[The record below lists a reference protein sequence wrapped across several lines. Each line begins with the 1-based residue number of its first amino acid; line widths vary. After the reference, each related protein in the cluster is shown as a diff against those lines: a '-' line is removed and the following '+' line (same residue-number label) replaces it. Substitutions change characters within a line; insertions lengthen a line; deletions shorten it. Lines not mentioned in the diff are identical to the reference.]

1 MSKGTRLINRIAV
14 GIIGLNAMFS
24 SGQSFAADEVN
35 IRFSYKLK
43 GEYGFFYLG
52 QEKGVYS
59 QAGLSTSFG
68 EGASS
73 QAALGSLLQG
83 QDDLAV
89 LPGIFAISAIQKG
102 MPIKIVAL
110 YQPAAP
116 TVLVSHPDRP
126 LNSPKDLEGK
136 TIAAPVGE
144 TGTTY
149 LGVFCEINNVDCSKI
164 KKVQIDV
171 QARVS
176 QFLSNQIDVIAAYK
190 TNDLPILEAKTGTS
204 YSVLDQV
211 KYGLIVP
218 GMAVVASDDGI
229 SKKSD
234 LLKKFLSSTAT
245 AIKDTRTDPHAAV
258 AALKAVWPNGPA
270 DEVVLKQ
277 IDETS
282 ASIPASGE
290 NPVGWVDEKSIV
302 DALKL
307 LDEGSPAAQKPLSAF
322 YTNALLQK

>member
-1 MSKGTRLINRIAV
+1 MKRLINRIAV
-14 GIIGLNAMFS
+14 GIIGLNAIFS
-24 SGQSFAADEVN
+24 ASQTLAADDVN
-35 IRFSYKLK
+35 VRFSYKLK

-59 QAGLSTSFG
+59 QAGLSTTFG

-73 QAALGSLLQG
+73 QAALGSLIQG
-83 QDDLAV
+83 QDDLVV

-116 TVLVSHPDRP
+116 TVLVSHPEQP
-126 LNSPKDLEGK
+126 LNTPKDLEGK
-136 TIAAPVGE
+136 TIAAPIGE

-149 LGVFCEINNVDCSKI
+149 LGAFCEINEIDCSKI

-176 QFLSNQIDVIAAYK
+176 QFLTNQIDVIAAYK
-190 TNDLPILEAKTGTS
+190 TNDLPILEAKTGKTF
-204 YSVLDQV
+204 SVLDQV
-211 KYGLIVP
+211 KYGLNVP
-218 GMAVVASDDGI
+218 GMAVVASDNGI
-229 SKKSD
+229 SNKSD
-234 LLKKFLSSTAT
+234 ILKKFLASTAI
-245 AIKDTRTDPHAAV
+245 AIEQTRTEPQTAV
-258 AALKAVWPNGPA
+258 TALKAVWPSGPA
-270 DEVVLKQ
+270 DPVVLKQ
-277 IDETS
+277 IEATS
-282 ASIPASGE
+282 ASIPTSAG
-290 NPVGWVDEKSIV
+290 NPIGWVDEKSIA

-307 LDEGSPAAQKPLSAF
+307 LDEGSSAVQKPLSAF

>member
-1 MSKGTRLINRIAV
+1 MSKAKRLIAA
-14 GIIGLNAMFS
+14 GIIGLTSMFS
-24 SGQSFAADEVN
+24 SSHSFAAEDVN

-59 QAGLSTSFG
+59 QAGLATNFG

-73 QAALGSLLQG
+73 QAALGSLIQG
-83 QDDLAV
+83 QDDLIV

-116 TVLVSHPDRP
+116 TVLVSHPEKP
-126 LNSPKDLEGK
+126 LNTPKDLEGK
-136 TIAAPVGE
+136 TIAAPIGE

-149 LGVFCEINNVDCSKI
+149 LDVFCEVNGVDCSKI
-164 KKVQIDV
+164 KKIQIDV

-176 QFLSNQIDVIAAYK
+176 QFLTNQIDVIAAYK
-190 TNDLPILEAKTGTS
+190 TNDLPILEAKTGTTF
-204 YSVLDQV
+204 SVLDQV
-211 KYGLIVP
+211 QYGLIVP
-218 GMAVVASDDGI
+218 GMAVVASDNGI
-229 SKKSD
+229 ANKPD
-234 LLKKFLSSTAT
+234 VLKKFLASTAI
-245 AIKDTRTDPHAAV
+245 AIEQTRSEPQAAV
-258 AALKAVWPNGPA
+258 AALKAVWPKGPA
-270 DEVVLKQ
+270 DAVVHKQ
-277 IDETS
+277 IEATS

-290 NPVGWVDEKSIV
+290 NPVGWVNEKSIA

-307 LDEGSPAAQKPLSAF
+307 LDEGSPAAQRPISEF